1 MIVLA
6 PFARTRINHRRS
18 DFRDILGTRSIWML
32 VLGILIPVL
41 LAPLVEAQGISP
53 GSRRDRSARLS
64 PDVKHAARSITS
76 REAMEHVRWLADD
89 LREGRLAGT
98 VGCRDSADYIA
109 RKFEEIGVLPAG
121 DDGTWF
127 HNFIIPGRVGLRG
140 AVEKGNRIKLLV
152 SEKATHEVVLKFRE
166 EFLPHPRCPDAEISS
181 LCTFM
186 LEPLQYIGDL
196 ERDPVKDRL
205 VILAVDEPISQEV
218 LEATCKDIHE
228 RGGSGLLLIGE
239 ACRPAASEVWPPKDA
254 TELLPIPV
262 IRIHGEGIAK
272 IWKISG
278 RPLRSWKRQSADDG
292 AIIMGKP
299 RVTMEVNRDGR
310 DLSLGRNVVGRL
322 LGTDPD
328 LRHESIVIGAH
339 YDHVGR
345 GRSPGLSLGG
355 EPGEIHNGADDNASG
370 VAALLELAEA
380 YALNRLR
387 TKRSILFVAFDAEEL
402 GMHGSNA
409 FVADSGFKPAE
420 MAAMVNMDMISRNAR
435 RVVKVGRRASDEDLG
450 KIIYEMAKLLELQI
464 DETGMDAVLNRSD
477 QAPFLR
483 AGVPSVFFFGGF
495 HEDYHTPFDDVE
507 DLVPGKLQNIARLA
521 FLTSWG
527 LSQLPPRDDDASESA
542 GSDD

>member
-1 MIVLA
+1 
-6 PFARTRINHRRS
+6 
-18 DFRDILGTRSIWML
+18 ML
-32 VLGILIPVL
+32 VLGILIPL
-41 LAPLVEAQGISP
+41 LLSPLVEAQGISP

-186 LEPLQYIGDL
+186 LEPMQYIGDL
-196 ERDPVKDRL
+196 ERDPLKDRL

-218 LEATCKDIHE
+218 LEAMCKDIHE

-239 ACRPAASEVWPPKDA
+239 ACRPSPSEVWPPEDA

-262 IRIHGEGIAK
+262 IRIHGEGIKK

-278 RPLRSWKRQSADDG
+278 RPLRSWKRQSSDDG

-420 MAAMVNMDMISRNAR
+420 MAAMVNMDMISRNAT

-450 KIIYEMAKLLELQI
+450 QIIYEMAKLLDLQI

-477 QAPFLR
+477 QAAFLR
-483 AGVPSVFFFGGF
+483 EGVPSVFFFGGF
-495 HEDYHTPFDDVE
+495 HEDYHTPSDDVE
-507 DLVPGKLQNIARLA
+507 DLVPVKLQNIARLA

-527 LSQLPPRDDDASESA
+527 LSQLPPRGDDASESA

>member
-1 MIVLA
+1 
-6 PFARTRINHRRS
+6 
-18 DFRDILGTRSIWML
+18 
-32 VLGILIPVL
+32 
-41 LAPLVEAQGISP
+41 
-53 GSRRDRSARLS
+53 
-64 PDVKHAARSITS
+64 
-76 REAMEHVRWLADD
+76 
-89 LREGRLAGT
+89 
-98 VGCRDSADYIA
+98 
-109 RKFEEIGVLPAG
+109 
-121 DDGTWF
+121 
-127 HNFIIPGRVGLRG
+127 
-140 AVEKGNRIKLLV
+140 
-152 SEKATHEVVLKFRE
+152 
-166 EFLPHPRCPDAEISS
+166 
-181 LCTFM
+181 
-186 LEPLQYIGDL
+186 
-196 ERDPVKDRL
+196 
-205 VILAVDEPISQEV
+205 
-218 LEATCKDIHE
+218 
-228 RGGSGLLLIGE
+228 
-239 ACRPAASEVWPPKDA
+239 
-254 TELLPIPV
+254 
-262 IRIHGEGIAK
+262 
-272 IWKISG
+272 
-278 RPLRSWKRQSADDG
+278 
-292 AIIMGKP
+292 MGKP
-299 RVTMEVNRDGR
+299 LVSMEIRRDGR

-328 LRHESIVIGAH
+328 LKYESIVIGAH

-380 YALNRLR
+380 YSLNRLR

-409 FVADSGFKPAE
+409 FVADSGFKPAQ

-477 QAPFLR
+477 QAAFLR

-527 LSQLPPRDDDASESA
+527 LSQLPPRDDDATESA